1 MQTLSDPTLVA
12 KQVEMTYLLSKSG
25 SALKLGRSKNKTR
38 VDALKGVSFV
48 AHHGDSIGLLGQNGS
63 GKSTL
68 MSILAGNLTPTE
80 GEVRVSDRPTLLSVS
95 AALQSHLTGEAN
107 ARLGLLAKGASATDA
122 REIASEITKWAD
134 LGEASKRPLK
144 TYSSGMKA
152 RLKFA
157 IATSLPSEILLIDEA
172 LSTGDSAFAQK
183 AKDRMDEF
191 LGESGT
197 VVLVSHSAASIK
209 RHCSRAI
216 WLNDGKIIAD
226 GDVASVSKKY
236 EEWSR
241 ARAKGDKERAD
252 EIVLSVASSYE
263 APTIFFDSDVSK
275 FLGSYTAPDLP

>member
-25 SALKLGRSKNKTR
+25 SSLKLGRSKNKTR
-38 VDALKGVSFV
+38 VEALKGVSFV

-68 MSILAGNLTPTE
+68 MSILAGNLTPTD

-107 ARLGLLAKGASATDA
+107 ARLGLLAKGASAIRAKEIA
-122 REIASEITKWAD
+122 REITQWAD
-134 LGEASKRPLK
+134 LGEASQRPLK

-157 IATSLPSEILLIDEA
+157 IATAMPSEVLLIDEA

-197 VVLVSHSAASIK
+197 VMLVSHSAASIK

-216 WLNDGKIIAD
+216 WLNNGKIIAD
-226 GDVASVSKKY
+226 GEVVLVSKKY

-241 ARAKGDKERAD
+241 ARAKGNRDRAD
-252 EIVLSVASSYE
+252 EIVSAVASEYE
-263 APTIFFDSDVSK
+263 APTYFLIPSVSK
-275 FLGSYTAPDLP
+275 FLGS